1 MEEIYHIPAM
11 LKETIK
17 GLAVKPDGV
26 YVDVT
31 FGGGGHSRAI
41 LENLSPVL
49 PTREGGRMASG
60 VMDDE
65 KNGGEEAQGRVEGDG
80 IGGGHL
86 YSFDQDIEAFENVQK
101 DEREKGTHSNV
112 SFRDNPRWTF
122 VHSNFRYLKNWMDYY
137 GVEQIDGLL
146 ADLGV
151 SFHHFDC
158 PERGF
163 SFRYSAPLDM
173 RMNQTAKRTAADI
186 VNSYSE
192 DELAR
197 LFWLY
202 GEMKN
207 GRGIARNI
215 VRARAQK
222 PIERTEELVQAALN
236 IKVQTLPNPPH
247 GEEGSRLSASTADK
261 REGGMASRGK
271 KEADITETGVPSVE
285 LAGTEHR
292 ETQGKEEKNPPRLA
306 DRRELDIP
314 AQYKKD
320 LARLFQALRI
330 EVNDEMGALRE
341 MLVAAR
347 NLLKPGGR
355 IAVLTYHSLEDRLV
369 KNFLRSGNLEGTIE
383 KDFYGNALTPFDV
396 IEKGLTASDDEVE
409 RNPRSRSAKLRVA
422 EKK

>member
-1 MEEIYHIPAM
+1 MENTYHIPAM
-11 LKETIK
+11 LKETIE
-17 GLAVKPDGV
+17 GLAIKPEGV

-41 LENLSPVL
+41 L
-49 PTREGGRMASG
+49 REMYN
-60 VMDDE
+60 VQCTMD
-65 KNGGEEAQGRVEGDG
+65 KGLVEGSVQKE
-80 IGGGHL
+80 GHL
-86 YSFDQDIEAFENVQK
+86 YSFDQDIEALENVQ
-101 DEREKGTHSNV
+101 
-112 SFRDNPRWTF
+112 RDNVQGTKDFLDNPKWTF

-137 GVEQIDGLL
+137 GEEAIDGLL

-186 VNSYSE
+186 VNGYSE
-192 DELAR
+192 EELAK

-202 GEMKN
+202 GELKN
-207 GRGIARNI
+207 GRAIAHNI
-215 VRARAQK
+215 CLARAK
-222 PIERTEELVQAALN
+222 NPIERTEELVAA
-236 IKVQTLPNPPH
+236 
-247 GEEGSRLSASTADK
+247 SRIPADK
-261 REGGMASRGK
+261 S
-271 KEADITETGVPSVE
+271 KE
-285 LAGTEHR
+285 
-292 ETQGKEEKNPPRLA
+292 
-306 DRRELDIP
+306 
-314 AQYKKD
+314 

-330 EVNDEMGALRE
+330 EVNDELGALRE

-347 NLLKPGGR
+347 DLLKPGGR
-355 IAVLTYHSLEDRLV
+355 IAILTYHSLEDRLV

-383 KDFYGNALTPFDV
+383 KDFYGNNLSPFDV
-396 IEKGLTASDDEVE
+396 IEKGREASADEVE